1 MIKTIYINDIPI
13 ITDNENTT
21 LKQFYDYIKT
31 EIYPTLSEQDT
42 KSVKTQMKN
51 KSENICLYGRDKDMR
66 AYLTD

>member
-42 KSVKTQMKN
+42 NKHLDLTQLIE
-51 KSENICLYGRDKDMR
+51 S
-66 AYLTD
+66 